1 MKIPKKRPKY
11 PKLTPE
17 KAKADKYALRQL
29 WDGWTAEGLFREL
42 RKLEATARESEAL
55 VRTGA
60 LA

>member
-42 RKLEATARESEAL
+42 RKLDHADAERKAKKPPLDS
-55 VRTGA
+55 
-60 LA
+60 